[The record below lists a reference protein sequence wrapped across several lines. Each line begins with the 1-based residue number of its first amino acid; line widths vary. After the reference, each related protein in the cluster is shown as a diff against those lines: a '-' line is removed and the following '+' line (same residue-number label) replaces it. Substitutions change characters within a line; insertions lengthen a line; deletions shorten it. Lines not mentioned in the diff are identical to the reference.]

1 MTHPI
6 LDQHAKASAS
16 DASEDWMAFYQAL
29 SGTGL
34 IVPLHG
40 SQDEVATPVTVQVEG
55 LQAVLAHTDMD
66 SYAASLTQPGEYAE
80 IAGVELARML
90 SDQNTPLSLHA
101 DTPILISPDQLSW
114 IAQTFGAEVTRA
126 TGSGVS
132 VRTPDLPP
140 LEVMEQLGKTVGAL
154 GADCPEAW
162 LVSMSA
168 EGEPE
173 ELVLV
178 LGLNQDLRKIEGQVA
193 ETVTRAI
200 QAVTDQPFAVACP
213 DRGAPLMDT
222 ARKTGI
228 GIGG

>member
-1 MTHPI
+1 METP
-6 LDQHAKASAS
+6 LFDLHAAALAS
-16 DASEDWMAFYQAL
+16 DASDDWMTFYQAFA
-29 SGTGL
+29 GTAL
-34 IVPLHG
+34 IVPLQESAG
-40 SQDEVATPVTVQVEG
+40 ETAKPMTTLLDGAE
-55 LQAVLAHTDMD
+55 AVLSHADIG
-66 SYAASLTQPGEYAE
+66 SYASAIDTPGEYAE
-80 IAGVELARML
+80 IAGVELAAML
-90 SDQNTPLSLHA
+90 SSQDTPLMIQFEP
-101 DTPILISPDQLSW
+101 PIVILTDQLRW
-114 IAQTFGAEVTRA
+114 IAETYGAEVTRA
-126 TGSGVS
+126 TGAGVS
-132 VRTPDLPP
+132 VRTPELPP
-140 LEVMEQLGKTVGAL
+140 LDVMEQLGKTVGAL

-168 EGEPE
+168 EGDAD

-178 LGLNQDLRKIEGQVA
+178 LGLTDELRRIEAEVA